1 MGKKDKQN
9 AAESTPEKNTA
20 QQPTAD
26 EAAKTAETAKA
37 DETAEKSAEPETFT
51 VTREQMEKMEGLAKQ
66 LAEEH
71 DQYLRLAAEY
81 DNYRKRTAKEK
92 EGIYANAKIDTI
104 KGMLPVYDNL
114 ERGLAQFGAEDD
126 DPHKKGLEMIFNHY
140 KEALTKLGVTPIDC
154 VGKEFDPE
162 RHNAVMHIE
171 DESCGE
177 NTVVEVLQQGFMLG
191 DKVLRFAIVK
201 VAN

>member
-37 DETAEKSAEPETFT
+37 NETAEKSAEPETFT

-126 DPHKKGLEMIFNHY
+126 DPHKKGLEMIFNQY
-140 KEALTKLGVTPIDC
+140 KEALTRLGVTPIDC

>member
-1 MGKKDKQN
+1 MPKKDKQN
-9 AAESTPEKNTA
+9 AQPETPEKEP
-20 QQPTAD
+20 Q
-26 EAAKTAETAKA
+26 AAAAEEKELPPEDKKEEAKA
-37 DETAEKSAEPETFT
+37 ETFT

-126 DPHKKGLEMIFNHY
+126 DPHKKGLEMIFNQY
-140 KEALTKLGVTPIDC
+140 KEALTKLGVTQIDC

>member
-1 MGKKDKQN
+1 MSKKDKQN
-9 AAESTPEKNTA
+9 AQPDVPEQETQAAAAAEEKELPPEDKK
-20 QQPTAD
+20 AD
-26 EAAKTAETAKA
+26 EAQ
-37 DETAEKSAEPETFT
+37 PETFT

-71 DQYLRLAAEY
+71 DKYLRLAAEY

-104 KGMLPVYDNL
+104 QGMLPVYDNL
-114 ERGLAQFGAEDD
+114 ERGLAQFKDEDD
-126 DPHKKGLEMIFNHY
+126 DPHKKGLEMIFNQY

-171 DESCGE
+171 DESLGE
-177 NTVVEVLQQGFMLG
+177 NTVAEVLQQGFMLG
-191 DKVLRFAIVK
+191 EKVLRFAIVK

>member
-126 DPHKKGLEMIFNHY
+126 DPHKKGLEMIFNQY

-177 NTVVEVLQQGFMLG
+177 NTVVEVLQQGFTLG

>member
-1 MGKKDKQN
+1 MPKKDKQN
-9 AAESTPEKNTA
+9 AQPETPEKEP
-20 QQPTAD
+20 Q
-26 EAAKTAETAKA
+26 AAAAEEKELPPEDKKEEAKA
-37 DETAEKSAEPETFT
+37 ETFT

-126 DPHKKGLEMIFNHY
+126 DPHKKGLEMIFNQY
-140 KEALTKLGVTPIDC
+140 KEALTRLGVTPIDC

-162 RHNAVMHIE
+162 RHNAVMHID
-171 DESCGE
+171 DENLGE
-177 NTVVEVLQQGFMLG
+177 NVVAQVFQAGFSMG
-191 DKVLRFAIVK
+191 DKVIRHAIVQ

>member
-1 MGKKDKQN
+1 MSKQDKQN
-9 AAESTPEKNTA
+9 AQPEIPEQEAQAAAAAAEKELPPEDRKA
-20 QQPTAD
+20 E
-26 EAAKTAETAKA
+26 EAA
-37 DETAEKSAEPETFT
+37 ETFT
-51 VTREQMEKMEGLAKQ
+51 LTREQMEKMENLAKS

-92 EGIYANAKIDTI
+92 ESIYADAKIDTI

-114 ERGLAQFGAEDD
+114 ERGLAQFKDENN
-126 DPHKKGLEMIFNHY
+126 DPHKRGLEMIFTQF
-140 KEALTKLGVTPIDC
+140 KESLTKLGVTPIDC
-154 VGKEFDPE
+154 LGKEFDPE
-162 RHNAVMHIE
+162 RHNAVMHVE

-191 DKVLRFAIVK
+191 EKVLRFAIVK

>member
-1 MGKKDKQN
+1 MSKKEKQQ
-9 AAESTPEKNTA
+9 EQPETEETELTVEDSKTETP
-20 QQPTAD
+20 P
-26 EAAKTAETAKA
+26 EAAPEVPKA
-37 DETAEKSAEPETFT
+37 PEVNWEEKYKA
-51 VTREQMEKMEGLAKQ
+51 
-66 LAEEH
+66 EH
-71 DQYLRLAAEY
+71 DTYLRLAAEF
-81 DNYRKRTAKEK
+81 DNFRKRTAKEK

-114 ERGLAQFGAEDD
+114 ERGLAQFDAEDD
-126 DPHKKGLEMIFNHY
+126 DPHKKGLEMIFNQY

>member
-1 MGKKDKQN
+1 MPKKDKQN
-9 AAESTPEKNTA
+9 AQPETPEKEP
-20 QQPTAD
+20 Q
-26 EAAKTAETAKA
+26 AAAAEEEEKELPPEDKKEEAKA
-37 DETAEKSAEPETFT
+37 ETFT
-51 VTREQMEKMEGLAKQ
+51 VTREKMEALAKQ

-126 DPHKKGLEMIFNHY
+126 DPHKKGLEMIFNQY

>member
-1 MGKKDKQN
+1 MPKKDKQN
-9 AAESTPEKNTA
+9 AQPETPEKEP
-20 QQPTAD
+20 Q
-26 EAAKTAETAKA
+26 AAAAEEKELPPEDKKEEAKA
-37 DETAEKSAEPETFT
+37 ETFT

-81 DNYRKRTAKEK
+81 DNYRKRSQKEK
-92 EGIYANAKIDTI
+92 DNLYTEIRSETVEKF
-104 KGMLPVYDNL
+104 LPVYDNL

-126 DPHKKGLEMIFNHY
+126 DPHKKGLEMIFNQY

>member
-1 MGKKDKQN
+1 MSDKKKKNIPAQEPEQETAAPVTEETEDKEVP
-9 AAESTPEKNTA
+9 AE
-20 QQPTAD
+20 
-26 EAAKTAETAKA
+26 EAA
-37 DETAEKSAEPETFT
+37 PETFT
-51 VTREQMEKMEGLAKQ
+51 VTKEQMEKMEGLAKQ

-126 DPHKKGLEMIFNHY
+126 DPHKKGLEMIFNQY
-140 KEALTKLGVTPIDC
+140 KEALTRLGVTPIDC

>member
-20 QQPTAD
+20 QQPAAD

-51 VTREQMEKMEGLAKQ
+51 VTREQMEKMEGLAKS
-66 LAEEH
+66 LADEQ
-71 DQYLRLAAEY
+71 DKYLRLAAEY
-81 DNYRKRTAKEK
+81 DNYRKRTSKEK
-92 EGIYANAKIDTI
+92 ESLYADAKIDTI
-104 KGMLPVYDNL
+104 KALLGVYDNL
-114 ERGLAQFGAEDD
+114 ERGLAQYGDEES
-126 DPHKKGLEMIFNHY
+126 PHRKGLEMVFNQF
-140 KEALTKLGVTPIDC
+140 KESLKKLGVETMDAA
-154 VGKEFDPE
+154 GKPFDPE
-162 RHNAVMHIE
+162 KHNAVMHVE
-171 DESCGE
+171 DENYGE
-177 NTVVEVLQQGFMLG
+177 NTVVEVLQQGFTLG

>member
-92 EGIYANAKIDTI
+92 EGIYANAKIDPI

-126 DPHKKGLEMIFNHY
+126 DPHKKGLEMIFNQY

>member
-1 MGKKDKQN
+1 MPKKDKQN
-9 AAESTPEKNTA
+9 AQPETPEKEP
-20 QQPTAD
+20 Q
-26 EAAKTAETAKA
+26 AAAAEEKELPPEDKKEEAKA
-37 DETAEKSAEPETFT
+37 ETFT

-126 DPHKKGLEMIFNHY
+126 DPHKKGLEMIFNQY
-140 KEALTKLGVTPIDC
+140 KEALTRLGVTPIEA
-154 VGKEFDPE
+154 VGQKFDPNE
-162 RHNAVMHIE
+162 HNAVLHM
-171 DESCGE
+171 DDPDKGE
-177 NTVVEVLQQGFMLG
+177 GEIVQEFQKGFKMG
-191 DKVLRFAIVK
+191 DRVIRFSMVQ

>member
-1 MGKKDKQN
+1 MSE
-9 AAESTPEKNTA
+9 ESKRPEETPET
-20 QQPTAD
+20 QGG
-26 EAAKTAETAKA
+26 EA
-37 DETAEKSAEPETFT
+37 PETEPKAEAEAPKDEKKPKKKKEKT
-51 VTREQMEKMEGLAKQ
+51 YTLTREQMEKAELAAKQ
-66 LAEEH
+66 LASVT
-71 DQYLRLAAEY
+71 DQFTRLTAEY

-114 ERGLAQFGAEDD
+114 ERGLAQFDAEDD
-126 DPHKKGLEMIFNHY
+126 DPHKKGLEMIFNQY
-140 KEALTKLGVTPIDC
+140 KEVLTKLGVTPIDC